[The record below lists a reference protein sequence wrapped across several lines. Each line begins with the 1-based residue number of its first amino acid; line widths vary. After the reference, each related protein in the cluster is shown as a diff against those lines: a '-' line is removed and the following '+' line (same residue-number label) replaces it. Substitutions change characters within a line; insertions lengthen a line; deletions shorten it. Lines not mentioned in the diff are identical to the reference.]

1 MRSLVSASS
10 LAVQVE
16 SSGTGD
22 WHVGKAPDHRMQ
34 SVCLNKGIDI
44 SLLRAQ
50 QFNSSDFERFDLIVA
65 MDESNRAD
73 VERLRP
79 SGCVTRVVKLLDYSS
94 EFSGDVYDPYYGDT
108 KGFELSFSQIY
119 SGCAALLEALDHG
132 A

>member
-1 MRSLVSASS
+1 MRSLVSTSS
-10 LAVQVE
+10 VAIEVE

-22 WHVGKAPDHRMQ
+22 WHIGKAPDRRMQ
-34 SVCLNKGIDI
+34 SVSLNKGIDI
-44 SLLRAQ
+44 SPLRAQ

-79 SGCVTRVVKLLDYSS
+79 SGCVTPVVKLLDYSS
-94 EFSGDVYDPYYGDT
+94 EFHGDVYDPYYGDT
-108 KGFELSFSQIY
+108 EGFELTFSQIH
-119 SGCAALLEALDHG
+119 SGCAALLEALEHG